1 MALRKCGTYIRC
13 STVLVIRQNLD
24 DDGYTIR
31 AVALVLKLLEVIR
44 IHGSGCLLD
53 TAVDGVVRHVVCLC
67 LRDDSSEL
75 GVVSWVRSTGLYS
88 QCELMADHGENFALC
103 GIILFLL
110 STDV

>member
-1 MALRKCGTYIRC
+1 MALRKCGTNVSGC
-13 STVLVIRQNLD
+13 TVLVIGQNLY
-24 DDGYTIR
+24 DDGYAVR

-53 TAVDGVVRHVVCLC
+53 TAVDGVIRHVVCLR

-75 GVVSWVRSTGLYS
+75 GVVSWVRSAGLYS
-88 QCELMADHGENFALC
+88 QCELMADHGENFALS
-103 GIILFLL
+103 GIIFFLL